1 MRSVMSDVQNVAQQ
15 AAIER
20 AAAEAGASTDFS
32 QFAGSSL
39 PFGNGQ
45 VLLDQSTGAP
55 IAFVNEDNPN
65 RHYLLDDSVSWHTS
79 DQYWGSGYV
88 VTTSGG
94 SQWNTP
100 QVYGITNGLEQQ
112 TFALG
117 GAGLALDVTRSS
129 GERLTERYEWRNVS
143 NQPVTITGLGIQ
155 TPLNDRYPGARKSLR
170 ECVHAHIFA
179 GGDWSWWTAAVRAWG

>member
-143 NQPVTITGLGIQ
+143 ASRP
-155 TPLNDRYPGARKSLR
+155 
-170 ECVHAHIFA
+170 H
-179 GGDWSWWTAAVRAWG
+179 